1 MELIQELLIY
11 GLGAL
16 SSNKAR
22 GVLVHTVPATVHA
35 IEISGITDCNN
46 SELNGVYMPTNE
58 LLLLL
63 YNGIGV
69 YCKKVECLPSASEA
83 ALAIMIPNLLS

>member
-1 MELIQELLIY
+1 M
-11 GLGAL
+11 GCGAL

-22 GVLVHTVPATVHA
+22 GVLVHTVPAPVHA

-58 LLLLL
+58 LLLLLL